1 MATPVKV
8 GDVFRCPKG
17 GRVFTRLPDDPS
29 PRFQCERILLLCHA
43 EPEEALPAQLFGTEP
58 EWFRQRGLEV
68 DDQEGPDA

>member
-1 MATPVKV
+1 
-8 GDVFRCPKG
+8 
-17 GRVFTRLPDDPS
+17 
-29 PRFQCERILLLCHA
+29 LCHA